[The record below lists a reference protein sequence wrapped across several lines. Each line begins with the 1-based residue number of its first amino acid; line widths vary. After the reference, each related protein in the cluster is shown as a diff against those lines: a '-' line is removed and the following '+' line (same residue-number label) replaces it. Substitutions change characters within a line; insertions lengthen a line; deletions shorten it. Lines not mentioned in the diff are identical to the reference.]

1 MVMTKGERDST
12 LCATAK
18 LVCGS
23 MKNVIQSLKKYIA
36 HLDSFSLVCLLQSL
50 TGITKC
56 TLYTA
61 SINFPWYKIFISH
74 LITITTFNFADCV

>member
-23 MKNVIQSLKKYIA
+23 MKNVIQSLKNQIKAYGRE
-36 HLDSFSLVCLLQSL
+36 SFENLNICMA
-50 TGITKC
+50 IE
-56 TLYTA
+56 
-61 SINFPWYKIFISH
+61 
-74 LITITTFNFADCV
+74 